1 MENEDKA
8 KENLSQ
14 DEIKKDNENDIGN
27 TEESQIDQNGNPT
40 ESYISLSQVST
51 IKNDNEFIRE
61 NSQNFFQ
68 YNKSMSIGE
77 MNNKESS
84 LDASIISKIKGD
96 EIENNLNNN
105 SNNYYYLGNLFRDVV
120 NKYEEKNND
129 ITESRLF
136 LRRTLYLKQK
146 GKEKEKEKEKEQD
159 KEKEKDKENEIP
171 ISDKETFNFNDMIND
186 QLNEVKQNTLS
197 YLDKAKSELDKKYSS
212 YIQNINNYINE
223 NEVKISKVLPNF
235 ENDENFINYAD
246 ETIFKQ
252 IDYLLEIHDNIFSAL
267 EDHINLLTTF
277 LDQISLIK
285 QKNPFEYFLNNNSN
299 DILNC
304 WFLSKINFNNLSL
317 SNVLINKDLS
327 DLVSGYL
334 CKKRENNFAKITIQ
348 KDTKGNLSL
357 ETEFL
362 RDNINNLEK
371 IKFLGL
377 KSDSVNDILNKLNKN
392 KKNELKKK
400 EVEDNI
406 QIGKKLHSLS
416 IIDSDFTDNELPKFS
431 LPVLK
436 KVKIKNSKIPLN
448 YFYES
453 IAGQTS
459 FLKIINFQNCKL
471 SDKDFAEFFFYLS
484 QKTYLQESIQYLGFS
499 GNELTFISLD
509 RFMRRNGELKNL
521 QYFDLSKNNI
531 YEFLI
536 DNFKACPKMKVLDL
550 SDNNISNV
558 TFFSTLS
565 PLYEKKKMNCAILM
579 SNNIFISN
587 NKESNR
593 DYRKYIHLV
602 LKTFKYKIKKL
613 NLALLYNKDTIA
625 ELATLRISPSVKI
638 SLIKLNLSF
647 CGIQTETIWKF
658 FQNNY
663 GLLNLVSLNLS
674 FNFISNNF
682 FTLCSG
688 QDILLEKLKVIDLSN
703 NKINCQNINDFIKIN
718 NFIYNYQKLKT
729 IKIQKNDF
737 GKDIIKIYP
746 ENQKKMNEIINKY
759 NKDEIKFFVEMR
771 ILSLLKDS
779 PVCFTIFKSFLE
791 FKDKGI

>member
-1 MENEDKA
+1 M
-8 KENLSQ
+8 
-14 DEIKKDNENDIGN
+14 
-27 TEESQIDQNGNPT
+27 
-40 ESYISLSQVST
+40 
-51 IKNDNEFIRE
+51 
-61 NSQNFFQ
+61 
-68 YNKSMSIGE
+68 
-77 MNNKESS
+77 
-84 LDASIISKIKGD
+84 
-96 EIENNLNNN
+96 LN
-105 SNNYYYLGNLFRDVV
+105 
-120 NKYEEKNND
+120 
-129 ITESRLF
+129 
-136 LRRTLYLKQK
+136 
-146 GKEKEKEKEKEQD
+146 
-159 KEKEKDKENEIP
+159 
-171 ISDKETFNFNDMIND
+171 
-186 QLNEVKQNTLS
+186 
-197 YLDKAKSELDKKYSS
+197 
-212 YIQNINNYINE
+212 
-223 NEVKISKVLPNF
+223 
-235 ENDENFINYAD
+235 
-246 ETIFKQ
+246 
-252 IDYLLEIHDNIFSAL
+252 
-267 EDHINLLTTF
+267 
-277 LDQISLIK
+277 
-285 QKNPFEYFLNNNSN
+285 
-299 DILNC
+299 
-304 WFLSKINFNNLSL
+304 
-317 SNVLINKDLS
+317 
-327 DLVSGYL
+327 
-334 CKKRENNFAKITIQ
+334 
-348 KDTKGNLSL
+348 
-357 ETEFL
+357 
-362 RDNINNLEK
+362 
-371 IKFLGL
+371 
-377 KSDSVNDILNKLNKN
+377 
-392 KKNELKKK
+392 
-400 EVEDNI
+400 
-406 QIGKKLHSLS
+406 
-416 IIDSDFTDNELPKFS
+416 
-431 LPVLK
+431 
-436 KVKIKNSKIPLN
+436 
-448 YFYES
+448 
-453 IAGQTS
+453 
-459 FLKIINFQNCKL
+459 
-471 SDKDFAEFFFYLS
+471 FFYLS

-509 RFMRRNGELKNL
+509 RFMRRNGELKNM

-674 FNFISNNF
+674 YNFISNNF

-703 NKINCQNINDFIKIN
+703 NKINCQNINDFIEIN

-759 NKDEIKFFVEMR
+759 NKNEIKFFVEMR